1 MMAENSHLISKMP
14 ERETGLPN
22 TYNGAAGSQTRQ
34 RPYVLL
40 LLLEVGS
47 RRQPLPTRVAEVSGQ
62 AGRHRRGRPGGWTGS
77 HRRRGLPVGL
87 PQALWQEAT
96 RAQLVD
102 LIDRHCSK
110 RRQGLTTGQYLA
122 TAAINRA
129 ISPRSKRSMWVW
141 FSQTVLRRH
150 MPSASEAA
158 LASQR
163 FWDHMDSVTPE
174 AAAAMW
180 KDLLRGVID
189 HEQLD
194 LSSIGYDGTNF
205 CTFLDIFNTHCNLAA
220 RGKNKQGRE
229 QPPAGKLRPVSRLKV
244 TV

>member
-1 MMAENSHLISKMP
+1 MERLEAKRVKGHTYYYYSKWARVDNRCRRVWQRYLGKL
-14 ERETGLPN
+14 EDIV
-22 TYNGAAGSQTRQ
+22 AAVQGGG
-34 RPYVLL
+34 PA
-40 LLLEVGS
+40 
-47 RRQPLPTRVAEVSGQ
+47 PIAAEVFQ
-62 AGRHRRGRPGGWTGS
+62 W
-77 HRRRGLPVGL
+77 GL

-96 RAQLVD
+96 RAQLVN
-102 LIDRHCSK
+102 LIDRHCPK

-122 TAAINRA
+122 IAAINRA

-180 KDLLRGVID
+180 KDLLKGVID
-189 HEQLD
+189 REQID
-194 LSSIGYDGTNF
+194 LSSIGYSNS
-205 CTFLDIFNTHCNLAA
+205 
-220 RGKNKQGRE
+220 
-229 QPPAGKLRPVSRLKV
+229 RPTVFPWKRRLF
-244 TV
+244 